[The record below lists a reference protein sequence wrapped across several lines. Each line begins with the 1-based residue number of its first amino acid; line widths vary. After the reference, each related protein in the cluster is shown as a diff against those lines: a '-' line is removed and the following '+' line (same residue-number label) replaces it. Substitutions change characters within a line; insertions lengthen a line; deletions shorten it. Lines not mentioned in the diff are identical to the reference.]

1 VIVPRVWHVD
11 FEFAPDRNRLPDVI
25 SMHVLEHRSGQEI
38 ALWRDQLLTTTRPP
52 FHGPNDLIIAYSAMA
67 EAVCMQQLSWRE
79 RPNIICPFTELMALN
94 NGYSEGSDK
103 QPSLIRAVEMLGGEP
118 PITRSYEDLMR
129 DKILSGQYT
138 RPEIQE
144 YNRTDTVM
152 AHFVLDRIA
161 DRIPIEHALHR
172 GHYMGAR

>member
-1 VIVPRVWHVD
+1 MSGSCAASLPNSWDRFPHVWHVD

-52 FHGPNDLIIAYSAMA
+52 FLGPNDLIIAYSAMA
-67 EAVCMQQLSWRE
+67 EAVCMRKLRWQE

-118 PITRSYEDLMR
+118 PITRSY
-129 DKILSGQYT
+129 K
-138 RPEIQE
+138 
-144 YNRTDTVM
+144 N
-152 AHFVLDRIA
+152 
-161 DRIPIEHALHR
+161 
-172 GHYMGAR
+172 